1 MVRVQQMLK
10 LPVHI
15 VLIPRPLESLLH
27 GKRVAKEVCLEN
39 YLVDTLLWLVLGVK
53 ENRNMILFLESWE
66 SFNSSFKF
74 S

>member
-1 MVRVQQMLK
+1 
-10 LPVHI
+10 
-15 VLIPRPLESLLH
+15 
-27 GKRVAKEVCLEN
+27 
-39 YLVDTLLWLVLGVK
+39 VDTLLWLVLGVK